1 VRWDVL
7 AQHHDERSSV
17 ADAVTALLGVAVVL
31 GSAALWIGI
40 PFGGLWLAGELTT
53 TAQGFLFA
61 TLGGIPLAMTA
72 AAWLLY
78 RVNDLYERSR
88 GAHDGGGR
96 RRSAWLVSSTDER
109 NRVRRA
115 RAPRPLIDVAMTVSA
130 TSALV
135 LMAIWFFFFSQMW
148 LVNPL

>member
-1 VRWDVL
+1 L
-7 AQHHDERSSV
+7 EG
-17 ADAVTALLGVAVVL
+17 AVTALLGVAIVL

-72 AAWLLY
+72 FAWLLY
-78 RVNDLYERSR
+78 RVNDRYERSR
-88 GAHDGGGR
+88 GAEAVGGHS
-96 RRSAWLVSSTDER
+96 RSAWLVSSSEER

-115 RAPRPLIDVAMTVSA
+115 RAPRALIDVAMTVSA
-130 TSALV
+130 TAALV
-135 LMAIWFFFFSQMW
+135 LMAIWFFFFSEMW